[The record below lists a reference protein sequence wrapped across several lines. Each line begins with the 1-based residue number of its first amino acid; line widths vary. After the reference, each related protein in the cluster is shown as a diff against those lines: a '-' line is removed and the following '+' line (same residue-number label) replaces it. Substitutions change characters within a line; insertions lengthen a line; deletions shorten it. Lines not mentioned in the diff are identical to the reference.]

1 VARYDID
8 PEGVQNVLTGTQT
21 AAGKFA
27 EILGP
32 LADVTGPAS
41 GAGPYGSRAG
51 IVTSIATGCGNSG
64 AIVPALSEFFE
75 VQGTNLTSM
84 SNRVNAC
91 LTGAAAATS
100 AYLHGDEEMVATY
113 QQNASQLK
121 ISEYPPK

>member
-8 PEGVQNVLTGTQT
+8 PDGVKKVLTTT
-21 AAGKFA
+21 SADADEFST
-27 EILGP
+27 IMSP
-32 LADVTGPAS
+32 LADVSGPAS

-51 IVTSIATGCGNSG
+51 IVTSIATACGNSG

-75 VQGTNLTSM
+75 VQSTNLTAM
-84 SNRVNAC
+84 SKRISAC
-91 LTGAAAATS
+91 LSGAAAATN

-113 QQNASQLK
+113 QKNASQLK